1 MVYGHVRVSTKDQ
14 NAARQ
19 ISALMNEGVDEKN
32 LFVDRKSGKDFQ
44 RKRYQS
50 LLRKIKP
57 GGVIF
62 IKELDCLGRN
72 YTEIIENWRLI
83 TVEKQTDIVVL
94 DMPLLDTRKRGND
107 LTGRFIDDLVLEI
120 PFLMSPKRN
129 VGTFVSGR
137 RKGLP
142 PQRRETFISGTPVFY
157 CRKIFR
163 RLSAGGVSTS
173 FPLSRLCNC
182 WAREEAISLNIYK
195 EQNL

>member
-57 GGVIF
+57 GDVIF

-107 LTGRFIDDLVLEI
+107 LTGRFIDDLVLQILSYVAETERRNI
-120 PFLMSPKRN
+120 RQRQAEGIAAAKARDVHFGNPGILLPENFSAVVDRWCKHELSP
-129 VGTFVSGR
+129 
-137 RKGLP
+137 
-142 PQRRETFISGTPVFY
+142 
-157 CRKIFR
+157 
-163 RLSAGGVSTS
+163 
-173 FPLSRLCNC
+173 
-182 WAREEAISLNIYK
+182 
-195 EQNL
+195 EQAL

>member
-1 MVYGHVRVSTKDQ
+1 MVYGYVRVSTKDQ

-57 GGVIF
+57 GDVIF
-62 IKELDCLGRN
+62 IKELDRLGRN

-107 LTGRFIDDLVLEI
+107 LTGRFIDDLVLQILSYVAETER
-120 PFLMSPKRN
+120 RN
-129 VGTFVSGR
+129 IRQRQAEGIAAAKARDVHFGNPGILLPENFSAAVGRWCKHELSLEQALQLLGVGR
-137 RKGLP
+137 SYFFKHIIL
-142 PQRRETFISGTPVFY
+142 
-157 CRKIFR
+157 
-163 RLSAGGVSTS
+163 LS
-173 FPLSRLCNC
+173 
-182 WAREEAISLNIYK
+182 I
-195 EQNL
+195 

>member
-1 MVYGHVRVSTKDQ
+1 MVYGYVRVSTKDQ

-57 GGVIF
+57 GDVIF
-62 IKELDCLGRN
+62 IKELDRLGRN

-94 DMPLLDTRKRGND
+94 DMPLLDTRKCGND
-107 LTGRFIDDLVLEI
+107 LTGRFIDDLVLQILSYVAETER
-120 PFLMSPKRN
+120 RN
-129 VGTFVSGR
+129 IRQRQAEGIAAAKAR
-137 RKGLP
+137 RSF
-142 PQRRETFISGTPVFY
+142 REPRYFIAGKFFGGCRPV
-157 CRKIFR
+157 
-163 RLSAGGVSTS
+163 V
-173 FPLSRLCNC
+173 
-182 WAREEAISLNIYK
+182 
-195 EQNL
+195 

>member
-1 MVYGHVRVSTKDQ
+1 MVYGYVRVSTKDQ

-57 GGVIF
+57 GDVIF
-62 IKELDCLGRN
+62 IKELDRLGRN

-94 DMPLLDTRKRGND
+94 DMPLLDTRKCGND
-107 LTGRFIDDLVLEI
+107 LTSRFIDDWFCKS
-120 PFLMSPKRN
+120 FLMSPKRN
-129 VGTFVSGR
+129 VGTFVNGR

-142 PQRRETFISGTPVFY
+142 PQRRETFISGIPVFY

-182 WAREEAISLNIYK
+182 
-195 EQNL
+195 

>member
-1 MVYGHVRVSTKDQ
+1 MVYGYVRVSTKDQ

-19 ISALMNEGVDEKN
+19 ISALVNEGVDEKN

-57 GGVIF
+57 GDVIF
-62 IKELDCLGRN
+62 IKELDRLGRN

-107 LTGRFIDDLVLEI
+107 LTGRFGSAN
-120 PFLMSPKRN
+120 PFLCRRN
-129 VGTFVSGR
+129 GAQEHPSAAGGRNRR
-137 RKGLP
+137 RKGE
-142 PQRRETFISGTPVFY
+142 R
-157 CRKIFR
+157 C
-163 RLSAGGVSTS
+163 S
-173 FPLSRLCNC
+173 FWEPWHSV
-182 WAREEAISLNIYK
+182 A
-195 EQNL
+195 